1 MYNCKMPS
9 WYIWQVNRIW
19 IIQTPTRGHNLQRSN
34 TVAPRIACLQS
45 SFGARSFAWRV
56 KKLLQKRKWRT
67 RAKGLNGRNLSPTPL
82 PARLLPP
89 VDGIIVHRRVSPKQ
103 YVTGTHLYTWMK
115 RDKVSKVPLF
125 KETTRRSR
133 LEPRTS
139 RSGVRGVNHSA
150 THASKERLRRRVNR
164 LGRFYW
170 IHFNIE
176 VFGN

>member
-1 MYNCKMPS
+1 MTSEKAVAKKEMAHTS
-9 WYIWQVNRIW
+9 
-19 IIQTPTRGHNLQRSN
+19 QR
-34 TVAPRIACLQS
+34 P
-45 SFGARSFAWRV
+45 
-56 KKLLQKRKWRT
+56 KRPE
-67 RAKGLNGRNLSPTPL
+67 LIPYSPTCP
-82 PARLLPP
+82 PPPP
-89 VDGIIVHRRVSPKQ
+89 VDDIIVHRRVSPKQ

-139 RSGVRGVNHSA
+139 KSGVRGVNHSA